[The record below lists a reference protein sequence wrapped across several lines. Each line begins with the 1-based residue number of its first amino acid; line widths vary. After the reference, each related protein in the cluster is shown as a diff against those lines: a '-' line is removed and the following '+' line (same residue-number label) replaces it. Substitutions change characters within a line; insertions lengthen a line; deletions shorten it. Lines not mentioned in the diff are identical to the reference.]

1 MPTDLKTIPGVG
13 PNMERRLRRIG
24 IGCVEDLIGAD
35 PEELYERDCLVH
47 GEAVDRCCLY
57 VYREA
62 VYFAE
67 TAEPDPDKLMWWA
80 WKDRA

>member
-13 PNMERRLRRIG
+13 PNMERRLRSVG
-24 IGCVEDLIGAD
+24 IACVEDLVGAD

-47 GEAVDRCCLY
+47 GETVDRCCLY

-67 TAEPDPDKLMWWA
+67 TAEPDPDKLTWWA

>member
-13 PNMERRLRRIG
+13 PNMERHLRG
-24 IGCVEDLIGAD
+24 IGVACVEDLVGAD
-35 PEELYERDCLVH
+35 PEELYERDCLAH

-67 TAEPDPDKLMWWA
+67 TVEPDPEKLMWWT
-80 WKDRA
+80 WKDRS